1 MSFTANDYVLD
12 AAELYADTAYAR
24 IDADVWIKYLNA
36 GIRAL
41 ILVRPDAGVVTESVQ
56 LVAGTKQTIPT
67 AALRLLDISV
77 NQGTDGSTPGKIIS
91 PSKREHINYS
101 NLLWQAGSGET
112 YVENFTYDANTPNI
126 YYVTPPV
133 STTTDVYVEM
143 STSQLPTT
151 LTAIGN
157 TVGVNDIFFEPLVQ
171 YMLYKA
177 YSGDDESV
185 EFQKAQTYFQN
196 FFNLLGIEG
205 KASQAQG
212 PERKE

>member
-133 STTTDVYVEM
+133 SATTDVYVEM